1 MIVSWNV
8 WSPPKAAWSA
18 WKSFPVILSQILS
31 GSAGQSPSVNCVLR
45 NNRFPRSSIP
55 SSASNARWRRRR
67 MRSAKLSGSTLARLA
82 QLAKSAVRRT
92 CGNGSLTLP
101 RSMVANAR
109 KTLELAKPLA
119 LNVGRHRMSQK
130 HFVGCC
136 TCLWLHCPAP
146 WLFLYTTCIYIY
158 TTYLYKYT
166 TCKLYKQTYHAIKL
180 VDVCKSPAKCI
191 FNRFSCTTPSFRHRQ
206 EDGSGNA
213 RSGQKSQLVD
223 EGHQSWH
230 FWYLCPGENQQNRDS
245 AWIPAALGGP
255 RRCHQGLAWG
265 RADMEQHGTRRSF
278 RASTLWLLPRQ
289 FHPRS
294 QRAGCEE
301 ASTAISIWWNPR
313 CRPQEGNAFF
323 FGTLDNATAS
333 RFCKQPPLGPCSRW
347 WCDSRYCLDHLL
359 ISTFGGLGVTH
370 GTLLDLPLG

>member
-1 MIVSWNV
+1 MFSSWLRQPWMPGSHKLQALQNSVLNARKTFAGRSSQNGSFFPRLQCAKNAAQWMIVSWNV

-158 TTYLYKYT
+158 TLHIYINILHVYIY
-166 TCKLYKQTYHAIKL
+166 I
-180 VDVCKSPAKCI
+180 
-191 FNRFSCTTPSFRHRQ
+191 
-206 EDGSGNA
+206 
-213 RSGQKSQLVD
+213 
-223 EGHQSWH
+223 
-230 FWYLCPGENQQNRDS
+230 
-245 AWIPAALGGP
+245 
-255 RRCHQGLAWG
+255 
-265 RADMEQHGTRRSF
+265 
-278 RASTLWLLPRQ
+278 
-289 FHPRS
+289 
-294 QRAGCEE
+294 
-301 ASTAISIWWNPR
+301 
-313 CRPQEGNAFF
+313 
-323 FGTLDNATAS
+323 
-333 RFCKQPPLGPCSRW
+333 
-347 WCDSRYCLDHLL
+347 
-359 ISTFGGLGVTH
+359 
-370 GTLLDLPLG
+370 